1 MAQSIQVST
10 PSRTGAPDGAGD
22 HRTPANLSAP
32 LIPKIRDSSRC
43 PSASTLTQK
52 WPARA
57 IRCQLVDRMPGQNS
71 TSGGSRDSAAN
82 AWQANPTGSPPSTP
96 VTTVTPVQK
105 CPSTWRKRSGRT
117 GVTASVCRSL
127 GTSVCTAARAEP
139 VAPQADR
146 CGLPG
151 HPGRVVHQLAVGAV
165 LDVEP
170 ARGTHVERH
179 HQVVG

>member
-32 LIPKIRDSSRC
+32 LIPNTRDSSRC

-52 WPARA
+52 LPPRA
-57 IRCQLVDRMPGQNS
+57 IRCQLVDRRPGQNR

-82 AWQANPTGSPPSTP
+82 AWQANPTGSPLSTP

-105 CPSTWRKRSGRT
+105 CPSTLRKRSGRT
-117 GVTASVCRSL
+117 DVTASACK
-127 GTSVCTAARAEP
+127 SVCMSAGAEP
-139 VAPQADR
+139 VTPQADR
-146 CGLPG
+146 RGLPG
-151 HPGRVVHQLAVGAV
+151 HPGRVVHQPPVGAV

-170 ARGTHVERH
+170 ARGTDIERH
-179 HQVVG
+179 